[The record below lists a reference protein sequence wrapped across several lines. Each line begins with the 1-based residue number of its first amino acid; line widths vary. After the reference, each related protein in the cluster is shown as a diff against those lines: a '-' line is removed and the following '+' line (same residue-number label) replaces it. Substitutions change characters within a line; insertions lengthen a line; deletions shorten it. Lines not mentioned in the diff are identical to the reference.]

1 MMDYAAR
8 PLSMPNDDTEA
19 EAHRISETLY
29 LRHARRIYNLALRFA
44 TDAQEAEDL
53 TQEVFVRVLTKAH
66 TLEPGRDP
74 APWVTRVAV
83 SVFLNRRRKRPSP
96 ARFESEPVARVAG
109 PGPEALEDARS
120 LLSRLPPR
128 QRLLFL
134 LVHYES
140 HTASEAAAL
149 TGLKLAT
156 VKSHLKRARRALAA
170 MLDGRSP
177 HELP

>member
-8 PLSMPNDDTEA
+8 PLSMPNDDSRA
-19 EAHRISETLY
+19 EARRIAEALY

-44 TDAQEAEDL
+44 TDGQEAEDL
-53 TQEVFVRVLTKAH
+53 TQEVFVRVLAKAH

-96 ARFESEPVARVAG
+96 AALESEPAARPGG
-109 PGPEALEDARS
+109 PGLEALEEARS

-170 MLDGRSP
+170 LLDGRPP